1 MTPELEEV
9 NLKDTKVKY
18 ISDCSIV
25 KFARKEFDDEEL
37 QKKLFDNTERDILQL
52 EKKVAAKRNA
62 NKTGNQNSK
71 KKSQNKSRKDD

>member
-1 MTPELEEV
+1 M
-9 NLKDTKVKY
+9 
-18 ISDCSIV
+18 

-62 NKTGNQNSK
+62 NKTGTK
-71 KKSQNKSRKDD
+71 F